1 MVWAESSRK
10 DANVKEII
18 SRMHSYVIRRGEIS
32 WSFVDREREVRSI
45 IARKDIVES
54 GMITVLYGSKGCG
67 KSTFFSVLSEAA
79 DQADSGLD
87 VLVVERP
94 EEVVE
99 GAILHLPKSFRELGK
114 SIAGYLRDS
123 QISPDRA
130 AIVSTSTIFGI
141 AFTLASYIASRLRR
155 GRCVLIVLN
164 EVKADSPEHLSSFKQ
179 WLETFANNIKK
190 YNRDYS
196 EKGGSIAV
204 VALTS
209 DALAAK
215 ISEVVGNKVNWVL
228 MWNLPRNASEKLIS
242 QIRLQHRVARE
253 LGISSEEAREILWRL
268 AGGNP
273 RELEQIWGMGILGWV
288 KTTASRLGNI
298 IDDAI
303 RDLGEDLVWDNLERI
318 LEDVD
323 GMGRV
328 KIFNYLLRGNVTFYT
343 NIGIPIS
350 ELPREQWIGER
361 YAYQIPAYYYIL
373 KTMAKKKSWDISP
386 EEVIR
391 EAMG

>member
-1 MVWAESSRK
+1 
-10 DANVKEII
+10 
-18 SRMHSYVIRRGEIS
+18 
-32 WSFVDREREVRSI
+32 
-45 IARKDIVES
+45 
-54 GMITVLYGSKGCG
+54 
-67 KSTFFSVLSEAA
+67 
-79 DQADSGLD
+79 
-87 VLVVERP
+87 
-94 EEVVE
+94 
-99 GAILHLPKSFRELGK
+99 
-114 SIAGYLRDS
+114 
-123 QISPDRA
+123 
-130 AIVSTSTIFGI
+130 
-141 AFTLASYIASRLRR
+141 
-155 GRCVLIVLN
+155 
-164 EVKADSPEHLSSFKQ
+164 
-179 WLETFANNIKK
+179 
-190 YNRDYS
+190 
-196 EKGGSIAV
+196 
-204 VALTS
+204 
-209 DALAAK
+209 
-215 ISEVVGNKVNWVL
+215 

-303 RDLGEDLVWDNLERI
+303 RDLGEDLVWDDVERI
-318 LEDVD
+318 LARVD
-323 GMGRV
+323 IMGRV

-361 YAYQIPAYYYIL
+361 YAYQIPAHYYAL
-373 KTMAKKKSWDISP
+373 KTMARKRSTDISP